1 MITGNLQF
9 LLAVGNLYYPHACF
23 LWTWHVSYTYLKLLI
38 EVGWHG
44 MVRCMRSNMRKDM
57 ISISLNLGFS
67 EKENEVGEVDIM
79 ALIKKGE

>member
-1 MITGNLQF
+1 MHEKQ
-9 LLAVGNLYYPHACF
+9 YEERH
-23 LWTWHVSYTYLKLLI
+23 
-38 EVGWHG
+38 
-44 MVRCMRSNMRKDM
+44 M